1 MKNKLVLRLS
11 NNLGNQMFMYASAY
25 AISRRLDREL
35 LIDNESSYMA
45 RNNFHKYNLNIFNFT
60 SKIASNKY
68 KYKDFYGYLIRKI
81 LKKIDIF
88 KNKKRFYVEEKDRNK
103 ITYFNE
109 SYLKTSFASD
119 IYMEG
124 HFECEKYFTEF
135 TNEIKQEFTFKNHN
149 SFLSNKYYND
159 IRNSNS
165 VCLCVRQNRFSE
177 KKRNITKID
186 DEKSLVFTKD
196 QIEYINKSINII
208 NSKITNPKFF
218 LWSNNLE
225 DLKNYFPPN
234 KFTHVSTNQIDL
246 DLFLMT
252 QAKHFVVIPS
262 TFNWWG
268 AWLNSYQK
276 GIILR
281 PSDKFFTNFTINNKN
296 FWPKDW
302 LVV

>member
-45 RNNFHKYNLNIFNFT
+45 RNNFHKYNLNIFNFS

-81 LKKIDIF
+81 LKKIDMF
-88 KNKKRFYVEEKDRNK
+88 KNKKRFYIEEKDRNK

-109 SYLKTSFASD
+109 SYLKASFTSD

-149 SFLSNKYYND
+149 SFLSNKYYT
-159 IRNSNS
+159 RNK
-165 VCLCVRQNRFSE
+165 C
-177 KKRNITKID
+177 
-186 DEKSLVFTKD
+186 
-196 QIEYINKSINII
+196 
-208 NSKITNPKFF
+208 
-218 LWSNNLE
+218 
-225 DLKNYFPPN
+225 
-234 KFTHVSTNQIDL
+234 
-246 DLFLMT
+246 
-252 QAKHFVVIPS
+252 
-262 TFNWWG
+262 
-268 AWLNSYQK
+268 WLTRYYK
-276 GIILR
+276 
-281 PSDKFFTNFTINNKN
+281 
-296 FWPKDW
+296 
-302 LVV
+302 

>member
-35 LIDNESSYMA
+35 LIDNESSYMT

-60 SKIASNKY
+60 AKIASNKY
-68 KYKDFYGYLIRKI
+68 KYKGFYGYLIRKL

-88 KNKKRFYVEEKDRNK
+88 KNKKLFYIEDKDHNK
-103 ITYFNE
+103 ITCFNE
-109 SYLKTSFASD
+109 SYLKTSFSSD

-234 KFTHVSTNQIDL
+234 KFTHVSTNKIDQ

-281 PSDKFFTNFTINNKN
+281 PSDKFFTNFAINNKN